1 MKKLMTVALSALAL
15 SVGASPSLF
24 AIDNVCW
31 RINGFPLR
39 TALSFVGNADGASVY
54 NVQGRGT
61 STDVPI
67 AGTLVIPPAGNLSL
81 SFAIQAAS
89 PAQHAVMHQLSL
101 NRASLGGP
109 GNFRWFDS
117 TNSGASNA
125 VFVSCATVPRGAADA
140 DRASQGLE

>member
-15 SVGASPSLF
+15 SVGASPRLF
-24 AIDNVCW
+24 AVDHWCW
-31 RINGFPLR
+31 RINGFPLQ
-39 TALSFVGNADGASVY
+39 TALSYVGNADGAQVY

-61 STDVPI
+61 SSSVPI
-67 AGTLVIPPAGNLSL
+67 AGTLVFPPVGNVSL

-89 PAQHAVMHQLSL
+89 PTQHAVMHQLSL
-101 NRASLGGP
+101 NRATFGGN

-117 TNSGASNA
+117 TNSGASTA
-125 VFVSCATVPRGAADA
+125 VRVSCATVPRAEAEA